1 MINYTHIDD
10 DRERRT
16 GKVHDA
22 IVPSSPSTGLD
33 RDDGRADL
41 PVVRPGESRK
51 ALARRLV

>member
-1 MINYTHIDD
+1 MSNHIHIDE

-22 IVPSSPSTGLD
+22 IVPSSPSTGLH

-41 PVVRPGESRK
+41 PVVRLGESRK
-51 ALARRLV
+51 AVARRLV